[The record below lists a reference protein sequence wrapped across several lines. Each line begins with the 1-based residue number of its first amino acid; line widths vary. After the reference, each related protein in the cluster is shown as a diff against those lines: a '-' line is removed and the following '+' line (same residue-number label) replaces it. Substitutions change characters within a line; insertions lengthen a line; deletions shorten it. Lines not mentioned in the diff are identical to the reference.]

1 MGNDTPLSE
10 RRDLLK
16 YIGAGGI
23 VGLAGCSS
31 GGDPSQDGTDTTADD
46 SGTTDSEGS
55 GVDSGDDVAQ
65 GGMPVVGLSN
75 EPRGFN
81 PLTISDSSAWAIM
94 SQLFIYPTV
103 RDPDDPNETA
113 GFAFSDWNFD
123 PDSLTGSASIT
134 EGLTWSDGEDL
145 TAEDVAFTFNYLM
158 DQEGHRFESNVSN
171 FEEVTAT
178 GSHNIEFSLA
188 SEVAAVFKPDTG
200 AFSVPIL
207 PEHVWSD
214 VDDYTE
220 HSPDSILGAGGFE
233 WEDANEGNWYELSAR
248 PDALPDEI
256 HEGPFVDGLRFRVFG
271 EVTALINGLNNG
283 EVDLTYDS
291 LTPNR
296 AFQLQDRDNATVWNA
311 PSRGYNYVALN
322 MRRVPFDDRAFRQS
336 LGFVY
341 PYKHLVDTLR
351 RGLST
356 QGDYVA
362 ASVYEPW
369 RPDDFQ
375 TPFEHGPHQTESGEL
390 DVERVRTFLKEADGE
405 HEYTFGSVE
414 SSQVTGD
421 QEIRVDGELLTE
433 AHTNN
438 DGESGQGPLQM
449 MMTPPSSSPV
459 VARASARFV
468 ENLNKVGIPAE
479 QQPVAENS
487 QTPRVWGEEAFDMWE
502 SRWIYMPSPHMYLGF
517 WLHSSRAD
525 VESETEDTHL
535 NPMGYT
541 GADDLIDEVQST
553 YDTQAQQ
560 QATKEALATIY
571 QDAPVIV
578 TEYPDRLHATSNAYD
593 GWVKMPGGISQ
604 NPWSYLNVHQKK

>member
-1 MGNDTPLSE
+1 MGTESPLSE
-10 RRDLLK
+10 RRSLLK

-23 VGLAGCSS
+23 AGLAGCSS
-31 GGDPSQDGTDTTADD
+31 GTESNQESTTTGGG
-46 SGTTDSEGS
+46 GTTTNSEGS
-55 GVDSGDDVAQ
+55 GVDSADDVPQ
-65 GGMPVVGLSN
+65 GGKPVVGLSN

-94 SQLFIYPTV
+94 DQLYVYPTA
-103 RDPDDPNETA
+103 RDPDNPNEIA
-113 GFAFSDWNFD
+113 PYAFSDWEFD
-123 PDSLTGSASIT
+123 PDSLAGSATIT
-134 EGLTWSDGEDL
+134 EGLSWADGEDF
-145 TAEDVAFTFNYLM
+145 TADDVAFTFNYLM
-158 DQEGHRFESNVSN
+158 EQEGHRFQSNVSN
-171 FEEVTAT
+171 FEEFTAT
-178 GSHNIEFSLA
+178 GDREVEFTLSQ
-188 SEVAAVFKPDTG
+188 ETAAVFKPDTG
-200 AFSVPIL
+200 AFAVPIL

-220 HSPDSILGAGGFE
+220 YSPDSVVGAAGFA
-233 WEDANEGNWYELSAR
+233 WEDASEGNWYELSAR
-248 PDALPDEI
+248 PDAFPDEI
-256 HEGPFVDGLRFRVFG
+256 HEGPFVEGLRFRVYG
-271 EVTALINGLNNG
+271 EVTALINGLKNG

-296 AFQLQDRDNATVWNA
+296 AFQLQDHDGAKVWNA

-322 MRRVPFDDRAFRQS
+322 MRRVPLDDRAFRQS
-336 LGFVY
+336 LGFIY
-341 PYKHLVDTLR
+341 PYNYLVSNLR
-351 RGLST
+351 KGLST

-390 DVERVRTFLKEADGE
+390 DVERVRSFLENADGE
-405 HEYTFGSVE
+405 HDYTFGSVE

-421 QEIRVDGELLTE
+421 KEIRVDGELLTE

-438 DGESGQGPLQM
+438 DGEPGQGPLKM
-449 MMTPPSSSPV
+449 MMTPPSASPV

-468 ENLNKVGIPAE
+468 EHLNEVGIPAE

-487 QTPRVWGEEAFDMWE
+487 QTPRVWGQEKFDMWE
-502 SRWIYMPSPHMYLGF
+502 SSWVYMPSPHMYLGF

-525 VESETEDTHL
+525 LDNETEDVHL

-541 GADDLIDEVQST
+541 GADDLIEKVQST
-553 YDTQAQQ
+553 YNTEEQR
-560 QATKEALATIY
+560 QATREALATIY

-578 TEYPDRLHATSNAYD
+578 TEYPDRLHATSTGYD

-604 NPWSYLNVHQKK
+604 NPWSYLNVHKTE